1 MLIPQLINCNVVVC
15 YEEKE
20 ATFLFCAL
28 SFDAA
33 NLGYN
38 TFYAKCV
45 MVDHTLYMQKCV
57 IESYIPTFNLATYS
71 VRKIKNSYLS
81 VHHSPVE

>member
-20 ATFLFCAL
+20 VTFLFCALL

-33 NLGYN
+33 NLGHN
-38 TFYAKCV
+38 TFYAKRV
-45 MVDHTLYMQKCV
+45 IVDHTLYMHKMC
-57 IESYIPTFNLATYS
+57 Y
-71 VRKIKNSYLS
+71 
-81 VHHSPVE
+81 